1 MVGWQ
6 TGVRPKVL
14 LPVLVPSFCSMLFFA
29 APFCHRIAS
38 LIPGTRCY
46 DGSAT
51 VAKPQEMPNESQI
64 ISRLRNLSRVDK
76 RVLVGIGDDAAV
88 IKSADGC
95 GERDLLACCDLM
107 VEGVH
112 FRAEWAP
119 PRLLGAKALAV
130 NLSDIAAMGGVPKFA
145 MVSIALPHKFSAEY
159 IDEVFLGLFE
169 LAEASGVSIVGGDT
183 SSSPDSFF
191 IDVSVIGD
199 CASGKAITRGGAKT
213 GDLIY
218 VSGSLGA
225 SALGLSLLEE
235 GLRLGDGSDF
245 QDALVRHLNPEPP
258 LSLGRALGEAGLAT
272 AMIDISDGL
281 STDLWHLLDSSKCG
295 AVIHACAIPIADCV
309 RRYSPNVVTTDHLP
323 LALNSGEEF
332 FLLFTATP
340 ENAAKIDELSNAL
353 VVPITCIGEVVAS
366 GELQLQTGERLE
378 PLPPSGYEHVI

>member
-1 MVGWQ
+1 
-6 TGVRPKVL
+6 
-14 LPVLVPSFCSMLFFA
+14 
-29 APFCHRIAS
+29 
-38 LIPGTRCY
+38 
-46 DGSAT
+46 
-51 VAKPQEMPNESQI
+51 MPNESQI
-64 ISRLRNLSRVDK
+64 ISRLKDLSRVDK

-88 IKSADGC
+88 IQSPGDS

-145 MVSIALPHKFSAEY
+145 MVSVALPHKFSTEF
-159 IDEVFLGLFE
+159 IDEVFRGLFD
-169 LAEASGVSIVGGDT
+169 LAEASGVSIIGGDT

-191 IDVSVIGD
+191 IDVSVIGE
-199 CASGKAITRGGAKT
+199 CATGKAITRGGANI
-213 GDLIY
+213 GDSIY

-245 QDALVRHLNPEPP
+245 QDALLKHLKPEPR

-281 STDLWHLLDSSKCG
+281 STDLWHLLDESKCG
-295 AVIHACAIPIADCV
+295 AVIDAGAIPIADCV
-309 RRYSPNVVTTDHLP
+309 SRSSQRELTANPLQ
-323 LALNSGEEF
+323 LALNSGEEYE
-332 FLLFTATP
+332 LLFTVTR
-340 ENAAKIDELSNAL
+340 ENAANIEQLSNAL
-353 VVPITCIGEVVAS
+353 VVPITRIGEVVAS
-366 GELQLQTGERLE
+366 GGLQLETGDRLE
-378 PLPPSGYEHVI
+378 SLPRSGYEHVI